1 MIYEMTMEIPY
12 TLDAYDHVTLKE
24 RFDREL
30 KSFLCDKRAEVI
42 CLTKQD

>member
-1 MIYEMTMEIPY
+1 MTYEMVMDIPY
-12 TLDAYDHVTLKE
+12 TLDAYDQVTLKE

-42 CLTKQD
+42 YLTKQD